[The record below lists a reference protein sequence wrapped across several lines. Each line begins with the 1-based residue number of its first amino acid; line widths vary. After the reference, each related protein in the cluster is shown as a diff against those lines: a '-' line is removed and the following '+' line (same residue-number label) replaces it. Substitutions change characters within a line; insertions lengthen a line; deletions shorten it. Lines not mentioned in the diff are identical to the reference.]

1 MAANYIVNVVKLKG
15 RENYSDWA
23 FAVENFLIL
32 EGLWKC
38 VTEVVADDDA
48 KAKAKIILII
58 DASLYIHIKEAKTT
72 VELWTKLKSLFDDSG
87 FTRKISLLRNLIS
100 TRLENSDPMAGYV
113 NQIVETGQTLRG
125 TGFKIDDEWIGSLLI
140 AGLSE
145 KFSPMIMAIEHS
157 EIAITTD
164 SIKTK
169 LLDMESDVGHTGRA
183 FATKGFYSS
192 NGSKQKDGS
201 IGKVKKDL
209 KDVKCYKCKQK
220 RHFKNKCPNP
230 ENDSKSRSSNA
241 FSAVFLNGSFNKDDW
256 YVDSGASVHLTA
268 NKNLLENLVQ
278 TSTKEIMVAN
288 EMKVPVTCSGDVN
301 LQTIVGKDSFDNNE
315 KCVVCS

>member
-1 MAANYIVNVVKLKG
+1 
-15 RENYSDWA
+15 
-23 FAVENFLIL
+23 
-32 EGLWKC
+32 
-38 VTEVVADDDA
+38 
-48 KAKAKIILII
+48 
-58 DASLYIHIKEAKTT
+58 
-72 VELWTKLKSLFDDSG
+72 
-87 FTRKISLLRNLIS
+87 
-100 TRLENSDPMAGYV
+100 MAGYV
-113 NQIVETGQTLRG
+113 NQIVETGQKLRG
-125 TGFKIDDEWIGSLLI
+125 TGFKIDDEWIGSLLL

-157 EIAITTD
+157 GIAITTD

-169 LLDMESDVGHTGRA
+169 LLDMESDVGHTGSA

-220 RHFKNKCPNP
+220 GHFKNKCPNP

-278 TSTKEIMVAN
+278 TSTYYRI
-288 EMKVPVTCSGDVN
+288 
-301 LQTIVGKDSFDNNE
+301 
-315 KCVVCS
+315 